1 MLFVLM
7 YVAYALFSYFL
18 EINMDGSS
26 GDLTKDGI
34 ANDLEW
40 PCVTYLKMVMS
51 RKRCKIET

>member
-1 MLFVLM
+1 MSYCSVLLPDCTTQMLFVLM

-34 ANDLEW
+34 ANDLE
-40 PCVTYLKMVMS
+40 
-51 RKRCKIET
+51 